1 MICSF
6 VVRLPLLH
14 LVIAGVVLL
23 ALVSCR
29 AEKSPRDARN
39 GSLAGKVI
47 CLDPGHGGT
56 AETDAFRVGPA
67 GEREEWVN
75 LRVAL
80 LLEEMLKEC
89 GARVVMTRT
98 GDVPV
103 ELSARAQLAV
113 ENQADVFL
121 SIHHNATAD
130 PEVNFPIVYF
140 HGNASENAASIA
152 LGRVIARNLR
162 TALFDGEGPVSLV
175 SDHAIFPGSGASVLR
190 NSYGIPGVIGEA
202 SFFSNPD
209 EEQRLKDRE
218 ANRREA
224 EAYLLSLREFFSAEV
239 PPIAAKYSQGE
250 ISPFPVLEE
259 NERMQDEARSWRELY
274 RHGVELQ
281 QSNDRDSL
289 AEAYDLLTRSARAFP
304 DSYLAQDCHRRRAEI
319 LEALGDQE
327 QAEVARR
334 RAEEH
339 YVAVE

>member
-1 MICSF
+1 MICTLLT
-6 VVRLPLLH
+6 RLPLWH
-14 LVIAGVVLL
+14 LVVAGLVLL

-29 AEKSPRDARN
+29 AEKPSRKTPGN
-39 GSLAGKVI
+39 SLEGRVI

-56 AETDAFRVGPA
+56 AETDSFRVGPG
-67 GEREEWVN
+67 GEREEWIN

-80 LLEEMLKEC
+80 LLREMLEEH
-89 GARVVMTRT
+89 GARVLMTRT
-98 GDVPV
+98 EDVPV
-103 ELSARAQLAV
+103 ELSARARLAL

-130 PEVNFPIVYF
+130 PEANFPIVYF

-152 LGRVIARNLR
+152 LGCVIARNLR

-190 NSYGIPGVIGEA
+190 NSYGIPAVIGEA

-209 EEQRLKDRE
+209 EEERLKDRD

-224 EAYLLSLREFFSAEV
+224 EAYLASLEEFFTKEI
-239 PPIAAKYSQGE
+239 PPIIEKYSQGE
-250 ISPFPVLEE
+250 IPPFTVLEE
-259 NERMQDEARSWRELY
+259 DERMNEEARSWYELY
-274 RHGVELQ
+274 LRGLELQ
-281 QSNDRDSL
+281 QHHDRESL
-289 AEAYDLLTRSARAFP
+289 EEAYDLFTRSARAFP
-304 DSYLAQDCHRRRAEI
+304 DSFVAQDNHRRRAEI
-319 LEALGDQE
+319 LAALGDQE
-327 QAEVARR
+327 KAQVARR

>member
-1 MICSF
+1 MICS
-6 VVRLPLLH
+6 VVARLPLPH
-14 LVIAGVVLL
+14 LVVAGVILL

-29 AEKSPRDARN
+29 GEKPPRDARD

-56 AETDAFRVGPA
+56 AATDAFRVGPG
-67 GEREEWVN
+67 GEREEWIN

-80 LLEEMLKEC
+80 LLQEMLEAR

-98 GDVPV
+98 ADVPV
-103 ELSARAQLAV
+103 ELSARARLAV

-152 LGRVIARNLR
+152 LGRVVARNLR
-162 TALFDGEGPVSLV
+162 TALFDGEGPASLV
-175 SDHAIFPGSGASVLR
+175 SDHAIFPGTGASVLR

-202 SFFSNPD
+202 SFFSNPQ
-209 EEQRLKDRE
+209 EEERLKDPD

-224 EAYLLSLREFFSAEV
+224 EAYLVSLREFFSAEI
-239 PPIAAKYSQGE
+239 PPIAEKYSRGE
-250 ISPFPVLEE
+250 IPPFPVLEE
-259 NERMQDEARSWRELY
+259 DERMLDEARSWREFY
-274 RHGVELQ
+274 RRGVELQ
-281 QSNDRDSL
+281 QRNDRDSL
-289 AEAYDLLTRSARAFP
+289 AAAYDLFTRSARAFP

-319 LEALGDQE
+319 LDALDDQE

-339 YVAVE
+339 YVAVD

>member
-6 VVRLPLLH
+6 IVRLPLLH

-56 AETDAFRVGPA
+56 AETDSFRVGPA
-67 GEREEWVN
+67 GEREEWIN

-80 LLEEMLKEC
+80 LLKEMLAEC

-113 ENQADVFL
+113 NNQADVFL

-140 HGNASENAASIA
+140 HGNASENAASVA

-224 EAYLLSLREFFSAEV
+224 EAYLLSLREFFSGEV
-239 PPIAAKYSQGE
+239 PPIAEKYSQGE
-250 ISPFPVLEE
+250 IPLFPVLEE
-259 NERMQDEARSWRELY
+259 NERMHDEARAWREFHL
-274 RHGVELQ
+274 RGLELQ
-281 QSNDRDSL
+281 QRNDRESL
-289 AEAYDLLTRSARAFP
+289 EEAYDLFTRSARSFP
-304 DSYLAQDCHRRRAEI
+304 DSYLAQDNHRRRAEI
-319 LEALGDQE
+319 LAALGDQE
-327 QAEVARR
+327 KAQVARR

>member
-1 MICSF
+1 MICSV
-6 VVRLPLLH
+6 VVRLPLSP
-14 LVIAGVVLL
+14 LVIAGIVLL

-29 AEKSPRDARN
+29 TARPPRDAREDP
-39 GSLAGKVI
+39 LAGKVI

-56 AETDAFRVGPA
+56 AATDAFRVGPG
-67 GEREEWVN
+67 GEREEWIN

-80 LLEEMLKEC
+80 LLQEMLEAR

-98 GDVPV
+98 ADVPV
-103 ELSARAQLAV
+103 ELSARARLAV
-113 ENQADVFL
+113 ENEADVFL

-152 LGRVIARNLR
+152 LGRVVAHNLR
-162 TALFDGEGPVSLV
+162 AALFDGEGPASLV

-209 EEQRLKDRE
+209 EEQRLKDPD

-224 EAYLLSLREFFSAEV
+224 EAYLVSLREFFSAEI
-239 PPIAAKYSQGE
+239 PPIAEKHSLGE
-250 ISPFPVLEE
+250 IPPFAVLEGG
-259 NERMQDEARSWRELY
+259 ERMQDEARAWRELY
-274 RHGVELQ
+274 RRGVELH
-281 QSNDRDSL
+281 QSNDRESL
-289 AEAYDLLTRSARAFP
+289 AEAYDLFTRSARAFP
-304 DSYLAQDCHRRRAEI
+304 ASHPAQDCHRRRAEI
-319 LEALGDQE
+319 LKALGDHE

-339 YVAVE
+339 YVAVD